1 MPIDYSLDPVAAQ
14 VPHRLTADRLREL
27 LETKTLIVS
36 EQDAPIVTVPPSE
49 DLHDD
54 ELDAMA
60 RNIDQM
66 AEDMEQFAND
76 PTMIFNPVPAARQ
89 PEPTFRMLRVTYRAS
104 TTDGEIID
112 TYDLLTHR
120 RYVRTITETLREIG
134 DHINRIYISGP
145 RYGTVRCIERFL
157 EALIAVTYLKGQSLM
172 SITDISIL

>member
-1 MPIDYSLDPVAAQ
+1 MPIDYDPIET
-14 VPHRLTADRLREL
+14 PHRVTAERLSKL
-27 LETKTLIVS
+27 LETGTLFIPKSV
-36 EQDAPIVTVPPSE
+36 DPFAAVPPQE

-54 ELDAMA
+54 QLDAIA
-60 RNIDQM
+60 RRIDWG
-66 AEDMEQFAND
+66 D
-76 PTMIFNPVPAARQ
+76 PAGDRSVISNPVPAARQ
-89 PEPTFRMLRVTYRAS
+89 PEPIMQTLRVTYRAS

-145 RYGTVRCIERFL
+145 RYGMVRCIERFL

-172 SITDISIL
+172 SITEISII